1 MKTVPSA
8 SNQRTRNRL
17 AAPLVAAVL
26 GAASLGNIVAAEQKP
41 QTAAKQSANT
51 KEIVMPVD
59 GMSCVACVAR
69 VKKAVSGMR
78 GVAAVNVDLAERN
91 ARISF
96 DPKRV
101 SARELAAAIDKLGYK
116 AGEPKDAA
124 TQKNK

>member
-1 MKTVPSA
+1 M
-8 SNQRTRNRL
+8 
-17 AAPLVAAVL
+17 L
-26 GAASLGNIVAAEQKP
+26 GATSLTNIVAAEQKP
-41 QTAAKQSANT
+41 QTSAKQSAD

-69 VKKAVSGMR
+69 VKKEISAMP
-78 GVAAVNVDLAERN
+78 GVATVNVDLAERN
-91 ARISF
+91 ARITF

-101 SARELAAAIDKLGYK
+101 SAKELAAAIDKLGYK